1 MEATQIDSSFN
12 SFDELSTMTLNSLQ
26 LKKWRRKR
34 RFPFTVGIITNVAI
48 LIVLVYLY
56 RVTRYIVKS
65 GGWRVARY
73 NDRRECH
80 NQFKGLIHSK
90 KGKER
95 EIEEVN
101 KK

>member
-1 MEATQIDSSFN
+1 M
-12 SFDELSTMTLNSLQ
+12 
-26 LKKWRRKR
+26 
-34 RFPFTVGIITNVAI
+34 
-48 LIVLVYLY
+48 
-56 RVTRYIVKS
+56 
-65 GGWRVARY
+65 ARY

-95 EIEEVN
+95 EMEEA